1 MYIYIYMYIFIHIST
16 YMYTYIYIY
25 THKYIC
31 IYIYIYIYAF
41 MLYIQLGNGGEVTK
55 YLQNVPTDVLTSP
68 QVQFAVKIWGALKM
82 ENFAKFFKLL
92 KKADFLQAC
101 LIHRYVGQMRL
112 TAIRKITRGYYKGG
126 MYIYMYISL
135 HAYNCEYVY
144 VFLCMRCVQVYI
156 YIYV

>member
-1 MYIYIYMYIFIHIST
+1 MHTFIFSYI
-16 YMYTYIYIY
+16 
-25 THKYIC
+25 
-31 IYIYIYIYAF
+31 
-41 MLYIQLGNGGEVTK
+41 YIQLGNGGEVTK
-55 YLQNVPTDVLTSP
+55 YLQNVPTDVLSSP

-126 MYIYMYISL
+126 MYMYMYMYISL
-135 HAYNCEYVY
+135 YVCDCEY
-144 VFLCMRCVQVYI
+144 I
-156 YIYV
+156 